1 VFWIGRAIGVASCVA
16 LYFPAQ
22 GLRCLFARGNKGYWL
37 AGRIN
42 HWSGRYF
49 LWVLGIRLRLHGTLY
64 NGPHIVVSNHWG
76 WLDPIALCSLQNLLY
91 ITSAMVR
98 AHPFLGKVTALAGC
112 QFVSRSPWSLATEIS
127 AARNATRQATLAFFP
142 EATSSDGTQ
151 VLPFRSAFFEVA
163 AGTNLKIQ
171 PLALRWS
178 DPRAAWHGDM
188 TFGPHLRTVLG
199 LRNLMLEVHALEPIA
214 VQAHDTRK
222 DLCAQAERAIVDAMG
237 ITSTIC

>member
-1 VFWIGRAIGVASCVA
+1 MAGSNCP
-16 LYFPAQ
+16 L
-22 GLRCLFARGNKGYWL
+22 LFAKFVIHYERHGARPPVSWQGNRLGRLPVRQPVAVELGHGDQRGAQRNP
-37 AGRIN
+37 AGDF
-42 HWSGRYF
+42 G
-49 LWVLGIRLRLHGTLY
+49 
-64 NGPHIVVSNHWG
+64 
-76 WLDPIALCSLQNLLY
+76 
-91 ITSAMVR
+91 
-98 AHPFLGKVTALAGC
+98 
-112 QFVSRSPWSLATEIS
+112 
-127 AARNATRQATLAFFP
+127 FFP